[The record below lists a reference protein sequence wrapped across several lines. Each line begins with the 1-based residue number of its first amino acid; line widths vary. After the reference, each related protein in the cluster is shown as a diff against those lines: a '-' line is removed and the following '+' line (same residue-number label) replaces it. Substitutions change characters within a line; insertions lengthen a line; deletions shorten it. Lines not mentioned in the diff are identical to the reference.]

1 MPFMPT
7 GNTYN
12 RARSGI
18 FTSSLN
24 LVGSAELAGS
34 VRKLEASSVNIPTQG
49 NMFNNMRMV

>member
-12 RARSGI
+12 KARSGI

-49 NMFNNMRMV
+49 NLFNNMRMV